1 VWREMD
7 SGRSRCEPSLRT
19 QDRSARAKSGTRY
32 RNTVFFA
39 RRLNWV
45 GMVIAALL
53 MLECWFREACSCRR
67 KEMCTVISQDLGE

>member
-1 VWREMD
+1 
-7 SGRSRCEPSLRT
+7 
-19 QDRSARAKSGTRY
+19 
-32 RNTVFFA
+32 VFFA